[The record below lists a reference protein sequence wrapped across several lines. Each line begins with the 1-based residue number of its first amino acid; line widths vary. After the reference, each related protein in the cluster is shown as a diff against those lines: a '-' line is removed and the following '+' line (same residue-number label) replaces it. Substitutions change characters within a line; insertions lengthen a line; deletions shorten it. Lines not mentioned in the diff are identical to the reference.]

1 MEFLFDT
8 VSLKDI
14 QQYGK
19 CFPYT
24 GVTSNPSIIK
34 AEGKI
39 DFFTHFREI
48 RQIIGNERSLH
59 IQVLASSCDD
69 ILKEADIILSNVDK
83 NVFIKIPTTE
93 AGLEA
98 MQILKKQGVGI
109 TATAIYSKIQGFM
122 AINAGAD
129 FIAPYYNRIENLDIN
144 PVEVITAFAKMIHA
158 GSSATK
164 ILAASFKNITQV
176 NNALVAGAQAVT
188 LQPGLLHD
196 VFGMAAVQK
205 AVDDFA
211 ADWKFVYGEQS
222 IFDLD
227 IRYNQK
233 CL

>member
-14 QQYGK
+14 QKYGK

-24 GVTSNPSIIK
+24 GITSNPSIIK

-39 DFFTHFREI
+39 DFFSHFREL
-48 RQIIGNERSLH
+48 RRIIGKERSLH
-59 IQVLASSCDD
+59 IQVIASSCEG
-69 ILKEADIILSNVDK
+69 ILEEARAILTNVDK
-83 NVFIKIPTTE
+83 DVFIKIPATE

-129 FIAPYYNRIENLDIN
+129 FIAPYYNRMENLDIE
-144 PVEVITAFAKMIHA
+144 PKEVISAFAKMIYSQ
-158 GSSATK
+158 SSATK
-164 ILAASFKNITQV
+164 ILAASFKNIAQV
-176 NNALVAGAQAVT
+176 NNALVAGAQTVT
-188 LQPGLLHD
+188 LHPSLLCD
-196 VFGMAAVQK
+196 AFGMAAIQK

-211 ADWKFVYGEQS
+211 TDWKSVYGEQS
-222 IFDLD
+222 IIDLAE
-227 IRYNQK
+227 
-233 CL
+233 